1 MTDKEALQPKPTK
14 QPKLTPKQALFID
27 HYVET
32 LNATESYVQAFN
44 AKNRD
49 TARTESSK
57 LLAKPNIKIA
67 IEQRMEEI
75 REPIIA
81 SAQEVLTFLTDMM
94 HNKKAKD
101 TDRIKSAELL
111 GRRYALFTER
121 IDLNQSVEVEINLLP
136 NDRPYSNDGETLDI
150 EFEEVD

>member
-1 MTDKEALQPKPTK
+1 MTDKETLQPTK
-14 QPKLTPKQALFID
+14 QPKLTHKQALFID
-27 HYVET
+27 YYIET
-32 LNATESYVQAFN
+32 LNATEAYMQAFSPRTR
-44 AKNRD
+44 K
-49 TARTESSK
+49 TAQVEGSK
-57 LLAKPNIKIA
+57 LLSNPIINIQ
-67 IEQRMEEI
+67 IEKRMEEI

>member
-27 HYVET
+27 HYIET
-32 LNATESYVQAFN
+32 LNATEAYVRAFSP
-44 AKNRD
+44 KNRD
-49 TARTESSK
+49 SARVQGSLLLTNLDIQTE
-57 LLAKPNIKIA
+57 
-67 IEQRMEEI
+67 IEKRMEEI

-111 GRRYALFTER
+111 GKRYALFTER

-136 NDRPYSNDGETLDI
+136 NDRPYSSDGETLDI

>member
-1 MTDKEALQPKPTK
+1 MTEKQSLQLTK
-14 QPKLTPKQALFID
+14 QPKLTHKQALFID
-27 HYVET
+27 YYIET

-57 LLAKPNIKIA
+57 LLAKPNIKMA

-81 SAQEVLTFLTDMM
+81 SAQEVLTFLTNMM
-94 HNKKAKD
+94 NNEEAKD
-101 TDRIKSAELL
+101 SDRIKSAEWL
-111 GRRYALFTER
+111 GKRYGLFTER
-121 IDLNQSVEVEINLLP
+121 IDLNQSVEVEINLVP
-136 NDRPYSNDGETLDI
+136 TDRSKHDDDTMEI
-150 EFEEVD
+150 EFEEVE